1 MDLRTTAST
10 RVAHAVANLQ
20 SQTAAIGDWQEKI
33 SSSKRLERPSQGP
46 SDFVSLIDYKARDL
60 RLSTSLGTISDATND
75 LNEGVSHLTEAGQVL
90 TKAHALASDGANAA
104 TDGQQYEALASEVEG
119 LLGRL
124 IDLGNAKVG
133 GRYLFGGTAT
143 TTQPFAVSAVDA
155 SGRPAA
161 VTYQGT
167 DERSRGIVGPGQT
180 VDTIYAGGSVFQAT
194 GADAFQT
201 LIALRDNLRDPSLT
215 QSQKS
220 AALNQRLSEIDTSRT
235 ALLNTVGEQ
244 ASALENLDALTNRI
258 QDVKVGVQSRVSEL
272 EGTDF
277 AEAAVKFQEQQNAL
291 KATLAVTAKI
301 FDGSLLDFI
310 R

>member
-20 SQTAAIGDWQEKI
+20 SQTAAIGDWQAKI
-33 SSSKRLERPSQGP
+33 SSGKRLERPSQGP

-143 TTQPFAVSAVDA
+143 TTQS
-155 SGRPAA
+155 S
-161 VTYQGT
+161 
-167 DERSRGIVGPGQT
+167 SRMVW
-180 VDTIYAGGSVFQAT
+180 
-194 GADAFQT
+194 
-201 LIALRDNLRDPSLT
+201 
-215 QSQKS
+215 
-220 AALNQRLSEIDTSRT
+220 
-235 ALLNTVGEQ
+235 
-244 ASALENLDALTNRI
+244 LD
-258 QDVKVGVQSRVSEL
+258 DSQSRLVPLRGSMRPWNYETATR
-272 EGTDF
+272 TD
-277 AEAAVKFQEQQNAL
+277 
-291 KATLAVTAKI
+291 I
-301 FDGSLLDFI
+301 FHWACRRPLQM
-310 R
+310 